1 MCYRYHYCSEFIK
14 FVNFS
19 TSSSSIRFN
28 GLNFHLNFTN
38 QGMLVGFV
46 VLIYGIRMY
55 DADHPNPEI
64 RTENSPV
71 SSMAVEK

>member
-1 MCYRYHYCSEFIK
+1 
-14 FVNFS
+14 
-19 TSSSSIRFN
+19 
-28 GLNFHLNFTN
+28 
-38 QGMLVGFV
+38 MLVGFV

-71 SSMAVEK
+71 SSMTVENWG